1 MIYEILLKLF
11 VTFFFTKFVNIKN
24 YFLLNISMYIKK
36 KYSQISNY
44 INGRLFLIILISVI
58 MSSCFTSKNTS
69 FLKDLTVDTIIRN
82 IIVDHS
88 ETKICKSDLL
98 SINVSSLN
106 GEMDL
111 GINNSSKSISGNGVS
126 DFAVNGFLIN
136 DKGEINIHYLGF
148 VYVEGLTLKELT
160 KKLERDLI
168 PYLREP
174 IVSIHF
180 LNKKVT
186 VIGQVATPRLMS
198 INNDPISVFDV
209 IASCGNLKDDADT
222 KDVII
227 IRDSG
232 SSKIVKHVNLQNHT
246 FLSSPWFYV
255 KSNDV
260 VYFKKDT
267 NKFDK
272 DIRKREVQTVVSLA
286 TSIFSLGI
294 LVLNLIN
301 K

>member
-1 MIYEILLKLF
+1 MNS
-11 VTFFFTKFVNIKN
+11 T
-24 YFLLNISMYIKK
+24 K
-36 KYSQISNY
+36 KYCQINNY
-44 INGRLFLIILISVI
+44 INKRLFYILIISVFV
-58 MSSCFTSKNTS
+58 SSCFTSKNTS
-69 FLKDLTVDTIIRN
+69 FLNDFTTDTIIQKN
-82 IIVDHS
+82 IVYNI
-88 ETKICKSDLL
+88 ETKICKSDILG
-98 SINVSSLN
+98 INVSSLN
-106 GEMDL
+106 SEMDL
-111 GINNSSKSISGNGVS
+111 GINNASKSISGNGVN
-126 DFAVNGFLIN
+126 DFSTNGYLIN

-148 VYVEGLTLKELT
+148 IYVEGLTLNELT

-174 IVSIHF
+174 IVSIQI
-180 LNKKVT
+180 LNKKIT
-186 VIGQVATPRLMS
+186 IIGQVITPRIMS
-198 INNDPISVFDV
+198 IKNDQVSVFDV

-232 SSKIVKHVNLQNHT
+232 SSKIVKHVNLQNHS

-255 KSNDV
+255 KSDDI

-272 DIRKREVQTVVSLA
+272 DIRKRELQTVVSLA

-294 LVLNLIN
+294 LVLNLI
-301 K
+301 KK